1 MKNAIRLIVLM
12 TNVVQ
17 AEIIAPIVIEDLN
30 SLALRDFSVSS
41 ELSSFTFTGNKL
53 SMMRA

>member
-1 MKNAIRLIVLM
+1 M

-41 ELSSFTFTGNKL
+41 ELSSFIGYLKIIDL
-53 SMMRA
+53 ASDL